1 METDYN
7 LSLLFLY
14 FFFYAVLGWCSEVVY
29 CSIPQKKFV
38 NRGFLIGP
46 YCPIY
51 GVGAIILIF
60 LLTPFLTNP
69 IFVFIVGVGSTSTL
83 EYLTSWGMEKLF
95 HATWWDYSSC
105 RFNLRGR
112 ICLKNSVLFGIMSV
126 VLLYIIHPL
135 TADFLN
141 GLPTMA
147 VLIMASV
154 LVCLMLIDLVISTIE
169 TIDLKNKIYHVSELA
184 DIVISDLRDLG
195 VSTMT
200 QFSEKLGDTRKAA
213 DALRSNAAASLDDL
227 EMRLNHFAE
236 NLREKK
242 GLHRY
247 AHRRLL
253 GAFPA
258 LKSQV
263 DAKATE
269 VYRSAM
275 TRNKHLRKAKKQL
288 LKLKKKDHTKER

>member
-1 METDYN
+1 MEMDYN

-51 GVGAIILIF
+51 GVGAVILIG

-69 IFVFIVGVGSTSTL
+69 IFVFIIGVVSTSAL

-105 RFNLRGR
+105 RFNLNGR

-126 VLLYIIHPL
+126 VLLYIVHPI
-135 TADFLN
+135 TANFLN
-141 GLPTMA
+141 RLPTMA
-147 VLIMASV
+147 TLITASI
-154 LVCLMLIDLVISTIE
+154 LVCLMLIDLMISTIE
-169 TIDLKNKIYHVSELA
+169 TIDLKNKIQRVSELA
-184 DIVISDLRDLG
+184 GTVTSDLRELG
-195 VSTMT
+195 ISSMA
-200 QFSEKLGDTRKAA
+200 QLSEKLGDTRMAA
-213 DALRSNAAASLDDL
+213 EALRSNAASSLDDL
-227 EMRLNHFAE
+227 EVRLNHLSE

-253 GAFPA
+253 GAFPT
-258 LKSQV
+258 LKSQI

-288 LKLKKKDHTKER
+288 SKLKKKDHTKE